1 MALILDGHAGAPS
14 AILLRA
20 VLGRFVQAGL
30 RITDR
35 YRRGPKDTF
44 NVGGSIPIPF
54 DTRNWSAHR
63 FSQVVLRRMAY
74 HLKCDTARRDP
85 VKEFPREVLG
95 MVFSLLDTTD
105 IL

>member
-1 MALILDGHAGAPS
+1 MAVILDGHAGAPS
-14 AILLRA
+14 AILLQA
-20 VLGRFVQAGL
+20 VLGRLVQTGL

-35 YRRGPKDTF
+35 YRRGPTNTY
-44 NVGGSIPIPF
+44 NVRGSIPIPF

-74 HLKCDTARRDP
+74 HLKCDTANRDP

-105 IL
+105 LV